1 MKLAII
7 KKDEL
12 NKPIEIIEVVS
23 VDSNYKLR
31 QLVRECETNKKA
43 YEDRIKLKENSE
55 LTYKQ
60 GISNSISSVEE
71 EIRTLKQEIRVL
83 KALITGEDSNETK

>member
-31 QLVRECETNKKA
+31 QLVQECDINKKA
-43 YEDRIKLKENSE
+43 YEERIKLKEDTE
-55 LTYKQ
+55 LAYKQ
-60 GISNSISSVEE
+60 GINNSISSIEQ
-71 EIRTLKQEIRVL
+71 EIRDLKQEIRVL
-83 KALITGEDSNETK
+83 NALITGEDSNETK